1 MHAVIRKK
9 IYGSGCPLDLTSRA
23 ATPIISNVEVERRY
37 NENS

>member
-1 MHAVIRKK
+1 MHAAIREK

-23 ATPIISNVEVERRY
+23 ATPIISNIEVERRY